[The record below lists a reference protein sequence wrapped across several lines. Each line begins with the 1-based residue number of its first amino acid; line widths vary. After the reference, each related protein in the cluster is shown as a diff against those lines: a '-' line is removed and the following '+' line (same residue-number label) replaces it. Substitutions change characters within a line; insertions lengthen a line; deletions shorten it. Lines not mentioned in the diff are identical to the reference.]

1 MSVLPQIHT
10 FVCVRNTFPKFSL
23 IFKEVNSISWGN
35 WICWTGLSFF
45 LWSWRGS
52 SNQAW
57 REWRKI
63 VPHLSWPL
71 ENSRRVVRVIDNC
84 VWAECSM
91 SVDNDSETSQSSFS
105 SPLQHWDIVFP
116 PLCYLLLAGPGCACP
131 RCLSLP
137 KAASPICNYVV
148 LADNDLPSA
157 STVELIL
164 FINMPDGDNWRKVI
178 GQRRCNSLH

>member
-116 PLCYLLLAGPGCACP
+116 RSAICSWLGRGVHAQDAYHCPKQPAPSVIMLCWPIMTSPLLP
-131 RCLSLP
+131 RS
-137 KAASPICNYVV
+137 SSFY
-148 LADNDLPSA
+148 S
-157 STVELIL
+157 
-164 FINMPDGDNWRKVI
+164 
-178 GQRRCNSLH
+178 